1 MGIIE
6 NRDLAVKYKILK
18 NVYQKGKRV
27 VETKEVIEN
36 LRISG
41 TY

>member
-1 MGIIE
+1 M
-6 NRDLAVKYKILK
+6 K
-18 NVYQKGKRV
+18 NVYEKEERKKKRV

-41 TY
+41 IY